1 MTLKTLTARLTYV
14 YCGFLSWPCVMD
26 EYGPKTVNDKNV
38 ANRTVIMRFVRIFV
52 GFAAQEATNCRGSAW
67 SC

>member
-1 MTLKTLTARLTYV
+1 M
-14 YCGFLSWPCVMD
+14 MD

-38 ANRTVIMRFVRIFV
+38 ANRTVISEHMRFVRIFV